1 MLYIKTSEGVEK
13 TGKETERG
21 GREEGKRKERGPGER
36 HRRKL
41 WNAPSLT
48 ANGGGKRLAGKK
60 KNEKIRRDCPTV
72 RCSMKQV
79 AG

>member
-21 GREEGKRKERGPGER
+21 GREEGKRKERWPGER

-60 KNEKIRRDCPTV
+60 KMRKSEEIVPQ
-72 RCSMKQV
+72 SV
-79 AG
+79 AV